1 MSKHQLSGLLLAAIA
16 TTSVAALPPKYLAV
30 KDFKQCLSIQE
41 SGTYRA
47 WCLPAQ
53 KPHNCP
59 ATSWDELTAL
69 TASDRVPDCP
79 TPTTATAPPGAKPSE
94 QAAPK

>member
-30 KDFKQCLSIQE
+30 KDFKQCLSVQE

-53 KPHNCP
+53 KPQNCP
-59 ATSWDELTAL
+59 ATSWAELTAL

-79 TPTTATAPPGAKPSE
+79 TAANLPPEPAQQPSG
-94 QAAPK
+94 K